1 MSLNSAMLAGVSGLA
16 ANSTALA
23 AISQNIANV
32 NTVGYK
38 RTNAEF
44 QTLVNSQTRA
54 GGSYSAGGVTANA
67 RSFISQE
74 GQLQRTTESTDL
86 AINGQGFFVTTTQ
99 AEGVGAT
106 DTRLFTRAGAFRVD
120 DLGYLKN
127 SAGLYLQ
134 GWPVDS
140 NGEIATDPSD
150 LSRLRSI
157 NIGSVGGTA
166 EPTTRVQINAN
177 LRSTQDVSSAAAA
190 NTYRNVEANFTAPAT
205 SGSVHDISVSYE
217 RAGYNAGTGVTTY
230 NVTLKTGISRIEGVA
245 SYNAA
250 GALTGFVPNN
260 ATSANGTAT
269 ATATAVTITPTS
281 NGAPGTPF
289 EIDFSKLSMATDGIA
304 KTKYDP
310 TVNSMAMYNSDDDNP
325 VGVKPDFKMNIPV
338 SDSKGGQRNLE
349 IRFLKSAEPNQ
360 WYAEI
365 VAVPAGDVVTGAPYT
380 NGQIKTGMIAFTPSG
395 RLDVETM
402 QSWPAGTGLFDDPT
416 QASLSFLESNP
427 NNTIDPANPA
437 DNGLVKWADGLG
449 IAAQTVTLD
458 LNTSAGGLSQLNT
471 ASVVQSTVTNGTA
484 FGNLSE
490 ITIDDG
496 GFVTAIFDNGVKR
509 RIAQV
514 AVATFPSPDSLKEV
528 SGNAYAVSLQSGT
541 FNLKAAGTG
550 GAGTLSSKQLESS
563 TVDLSAEFTGLIT
576 TQRAYSA
583 SSKIITT
590 ADEMLAELIN
600 IKR

>member
-1 MSLNSAMLAGVSGLA
+1 MLAGVSGLA
-16 ANSTALA
+16 ANSAALA

-38 RTNAEF
+38 RTASEF
-44 QTLVNSQTRA
+44 QTLVNSQTA
-54 GGSYSAGGVTANA
+54 SGGSYSAGGVTTNT
-67 RSFISQE
+67 RSYVSQE
-74 GQLQRTTESTDL
+74 GQLQRTTSSTDL
-86 AINGQGFFVTTTQ
+86 AVNGQGFFVTTTQ
-99 AEGVGAT
+99 AENVGAT
-106 DTRLFTRAGAFRVD
+106 DTRLFTRAGAFTVD
-120 DLGYLKN
+120 KQGYLKN

-140 NGEIATDPSD
+140 NGEISTDPSD

-177 LRSTQDVSSAAAA
+177 LRSSQESSSAASAQSYKGVSDTATPAVTHDVLVRYTRTGA
-190 NTYRNVEANFTAPAT
+190 NSHDLVIK
-205 SGSVHDISVSYE
+205 SGSQKVDASATFDPTTGAITGLTING
-217 RAGYNAGTGVTTY
+217 ANAG
-230 NVTLKTGISRIEGVA
+230 S
-245 SYNAA
+245 
-250 GALTGFVPNN
+250 
-260 ATSANGTAT
+260 AT
-269 ATATAVTITPTS
+269 AI
-281 NGAPGTPF
+281 GTPPTQIQF
-289 EIDFSKLSMATDGIA
+289 TPASGPAYTLNLSDVGLGNENVA

-310 TVNSMAMYNSDDDNP
+310 SVNSMAMYNADDDNP

-349 IRFLKSAEPNQ
+349 LRFLKSDEPNI

-365 VAVPAGDVVTGAPYT
+365 VSVPASDVIAGAPYA
-380 NGQIKTGMIAFTPSG
+380 NGQIKTGKIAFTPSG
-395 RLDVETM
+395 RLDVDTM
-402 QSWPAGTGLFDDPT
+402 KAWPAGTGLFDDPT
-416 QASLSFLESNP
+416 MATLDFGKSDP
-427 NNTIDPANPA
+427 NNLTMPAGQVA
-437 DNGLVKWADGLG
+437 WADGLG
-449 IAAQTVTLD
+449 IAAQAVTLD

-490 ITIDDG
+490 IKIDEG
-496 GFVTAIFDNGVKR
+496 GFVTAIFDNGVMR

-514 AVATFPSPDSLKEV
+514 AVATFPSPDSLREV

-550 GAGTLSSKQLESS
+550 GAGEIAAKQLESS

>member
-1 MSLNSAMLAGVSGLA
+1 MSINSAMQAGVSGLS
-16 ANSTALA
+16 ANSAALA

-32 NTVGYK
+32 NTIGYK
-38 RTNAEF
+38 RTQGEF
-44 QTLVNSQTRA
+44 QTIVNSQSKGA
-54 GGSYSAGGVTANA
+54 GGYAAGGVMTTA
-67 RSFISQE
+67 RHFISQE

-86 AINGQGFFVTTTQ
+86 AIDGQGFFVTTEK

-106 DTRLFTRAGAFRVD
+106 DSRLFTRAGAFRID
-120 DLGYLKN
+120 NLGYLKN

-140 NGEIATDPSD
+140 NGDIATDPSD
-150 LSRLRSI
+150 LTRLRSI
-157 NIGSVGGTA
+157 NIGTVGGTA
-166 EPTTRVQINAN
+166 EKTTRAQINAN
-177 LRSTQDVSSAAAA
+177 LYSGQAVSSAASPPKYTNVAVVPAA
-190 NTYRNVEANFTAPAT
+190 SGPKDFTVRYAP
-205 SGSVHDISVSYE
+205 
-217 RAGYNAGTGVTTY
+217 TGVAGEY
-230 NVTLKTGISRIEGVA
+230 NVTIKTGSETITGLA
-245 SYNAA
+245 TYDAA
-250 GALTGFVPNN
+250 GVLTGLTGLTAGAAVD
-260 ATSANGTAT
+260 GTLDNLTLLSGDTVALG
-269 ATATAVTITPTS
+269 S
-281 NGAPGTPF
+281 PGLGLKS
-289 EIDFSKLSMATDGIA
+289 DNIA
-304 KTKYDP
+304 KTKYDSSI
-310 TVNSMAMYNSDDDNP
+310 NSMAMYNGDDENP
-325 VGVKPDFKMNIPV
+325 VGIKPDFKINIPV
-338 SDSKGGQRNLE
+338 SDSKGGQRNVEVRL
-349 IRFLKSAEPNQ
+349 LKSDVANQ

-365 VAVPAGDVVTGAPYT
+365 VAVPADDVVTGGAYS
-380 NGQIKTGMIAFTPSG
+380 NGQIKKGLIAFTPSG

-402 QSWPAGTGLFDDPT
+402 QGWPAGKGLFDDPT
-416 QASLSFLESNP
+416 QASLSFLESDP
-427 NNTIDPANPA
+427 TNTIDPNDPL
-437 DNGLVKWADGLG
+437 DNGKVKWADGLG

-490 ITIDDG
+490 ITIDEG
-496 GFVTAIFDNGVKR
+496 GFVTAIFDNGVMR

-528 SGNAYAVSLQSGT
+528 SGNAYSVSLESGT

-550 GAGTLSSKQLESS
+550 GAGTLASQQLESS

>member
-1 MSLNSAMLAGVSGLA
+1 MSLNSAMLAGVSGLTS
-16 ANSTALA
+16 NSAALA

-38 RTNAEF
+38 RTQGEF
-44 QTLVNSQTRA
+44 QTLVNSQSKS
-54 GGSYSAGGVTANA
+54 GGGYSAGGVSLSA

-86 AINGQGFFVTTTQ
+86 AVDGQGFFVVTDK
-99 AEGVGAT
+99 AEGVAAT

-120 DLGYLKN
+120 NLGYLKN

-140 NGEIATDPSD
+140 NGEISTDPSD

-177 LRSTQDVSSAAAA
+177 LRSTQELSSAAASQS
-190 NTYRNVEANFTAPAT
+190 YKGVEDTAVPPVERDF
-205 SGSVHDISVSYE
+205 SVNYARQAD
-217 RAGYNAGTGVTTY
+217 GTY
-230 NVTLKTGISRIEGVA
+230 NVTIKSGIITIKGVA
-245 SYNAA
+245 TYDAA
-250 GALTGFVPNN
+250 GALTSFVSDD
-260 ATSANGTAT
+260 ALSSNGTSSVAGGNI
-269 ATATAVTITPTS
+269 TITPTT
-281 NGAPGTPF
+281 GTPPPAPYTVALA
-289 EIDFSKLSMATDGIA
+289 DLGMTTDGIA

-310 TVNSMAMYNSDDDNP
+310 RVNSMAMYNADDDNP

-349 IRFLKSAEPNQ
+349 IRFLKSEEPNQ

-365 VAVPAGDVVTGAPYT
+365 VAVPADDVVTGAPYS
-380 NGQIKTGMIAFTPSG
+380 NGQIKTGLIAFTPSG
-395 RLDVETM
+395 RLDVDTM
-402 QSWPAGTGLFDDPT
+402 QSWPAGMGLFADPT
-416 QASLSFLESNP
+416 QATLTFEESDP
-427 NNTIDPANPA
+427 TNTIDPNDPL
-437 DNGLVKWADGLG
+437 DDGKVKWADGLG

-490 ITIDDG
+490 ITIDES
-496 GFVTAIFDNGVKR
+496 GFVTAIFDNGVMR

-550 GAGTLSSKQLESS
+550 GAGFIAAQQLEAS
-563 TVDLSAEFTGLIT
+563 TVDLSQEFTNLIT

>member
-16 ANSTALA
+16 ANSAALA

-38 RTNAEF
+38 RSQGEF

-54 GGSYSAGGVTANA
+54 GGSYSAGGVMANT
-67 RSFISQE
+67 RSFVSQE
-74 GQLQRTTESTDL
+74 GQLQRTTSSTDL
-86 AINGQGFFVTTTQ
+86 AVSGQGFFVTTTQ
-99 AEGVGAT
+99 AENVGAT

-120 DLGYLKN
+120 NLGYLKN

-140 NGEIATDPSD
+140 NGDISTDPSD

-157 NIGSVGGTA
+157 NIGQVGGTA
-166 EPTTRVQINAN
+166 EPTTRVQVNAN
-177 LRSTQDVSSAAAA
+177 LRSTQIVSSAAAPSRYNGVNDAATPPVEHDLDISYVRKGA
-190 NTYRNVEANFTAPAT
+190 NTYE
-205 SGSVHDISVSYE
+205 
-217 RAGYNAGTGVTTY
+217 VTI
-230 NVTLKTGISRIEGVA
+230 KTGITSITGTA
-245 SYNAA
+245 TYSGA
-250 GALTGFVPNN
+250 GALTSFAPI
-260 ATSANGTAT
+260 AAANSNGSAT
-269 ATATAVTITPTS
+269 ATATAITITPTS
-281 NGAPGTPF
+281 GAAATPGTPF
-289 EIDFSKLSMATDGIA
+289 AINFADIGMATDGIA

-310 TVNSMAMYNSDDDNP
+310 STNSMAMYNADDDNP

-349 IRFLKSAEPNQ
+349 IRFLKSNKANE

-365 VAVPAGDVVTGAPYT
+365 VSVPAEDVVTGAPYN
-380 NGQIKTGMIAFTPSG
+380 NGQIKTGLIAFTPSG
-395 RLDVETM
+395 RLDIEKM
-402 QSWPAGTGLFDDPT
+402 QSWTPGIGLFDDPE
-416 QASLSFLESNP
+416 QATLSFLESDP
-427 NNTIDPANPA
+427 TNTIDPADTN
-437 DNGLVKWADGLG
+437 DNGKVKWADGLG

-471 ASVVQSTVTNGTA
+471 ASVVQSTITNGTA

-490 ITIDDG
+490 ITIDEG
-496 GFVTAIFDNGVKR
+496 GFVTAIFDNGVMR

-514 AVATFPSPDSLKEV
+514 AIATFPSPDSLKEA
-528 SGNAYAVSLQSGT
+528 SGNAYAVSLESGT

-550 GAGTLSSKQLESS
+550 GAGTIAAQQLESS

>member
-16 ANSTALA
+16 ANSAALA
-23 AISQNIANV
+23 SISQNIANV

-38 RTNAEF
+38 RTASEF
-44 QTLVNSQTRA
+44 QTLVNSQSGA
-54 GGSYSAGGVTANA
+54 SGSYSAGGVTTNT
-67 RSFISQE
+67 RHYISQE
-74 GQLQRTTESTDL
+74 GQLQRTNLNTDL
-86 AINGQGFFVTTTQ
+86 AIAGQGFFVVTDKS
-99 AEGVGAT
+99 EGVAST

-120 DLGYLKN
+120 KQGYLKN

-134 GWPVDS
+134 GWPVDA
-140 NGEIATDPSD
+140 NGEIASDPSD

-177 LRSTQDVSSAAAA
+177 LRSSQESNAAASA
-190 NTYRNVEANFTAPAT
+190 QSYKSVADTASATHDLSVRYTRTAADTYDVEIKSGTQRVNGQAT
-205 SGSVHDISVSYE
+205 YD
-217 RAGYNAGTGVTTY
+217 ATT
-230 NVTLKTGISRIEGVA
+230 
-245 SYNAA
+245 
-250 GALTGFVPNN
+250 GALTGLTISGQNSS
-260 ATSANGTAT
+260 SASVVGTPPSQ
-269 ATATAVTITPTS
+269 VQFTPTS
-281 NGAPGTPF
+281 GSPYTINLADIGLTTNA
-289 EIDFSKLSMATDGIA
+289 AA
-304 KTKYDP
+304 KSKYDP
-310 TVNSMAMYNSDDDNP
+310 AVNSMAMYNADANNP
-325 VGVKPDFKMNIPV
+325 AGVKPDFKMNIPV

-349 IRFLKSAEPNQ
+349 IRFLKSDEPNI
-360 WYAEI
+360 WHAEI
-365 VAVPAGDVVTGAPYT
+365 VSVPASDVTTGAPYS
-380 NGQIKTGMIAFTPSG
+380 NGQVKTGKIAFTPSG
-395 RLDVETM
+395 RLDIDTM
-402 QSWPAGTGLFDDPT
+402 KSWPAGTGLFDDPS
-416 QASLSFLESNP
+416 QATLDFGKSDSGNLSM
-427 NNTIDPANPA
+427 ANGKVA
-437 DNGLVKWADGLG
+437 WADGLG

-471 ASVVQSTVTNGTA
+471 TSVVQSTVTNGTA

-490 ITIDDG
+490 IRIDDG
-496 GFVTAIFDNGVKR
+496 GFVTAIFDNGVMR

-514 AVATFPSPDSLKEV
+514 AVATFPSPDSLREV

-541 FNLKAAGTG
+541 FNLKTAGTG
-550 GAGTLSSKQLESS
+550 GAGSIASQQLESS

>member
-16 ANSTALA
+16 ANSAALA

-38 RTNAEF
+38 RTQGEF
-44 QTLVNSQTRA
+44 QTLVNSQSQA
-54 GGSYSAGGVTANA
+54 GGGYSAGGVAVAA

-86 AINGQGFFVTTTQ
+86 AIAGQGFFVVTDK
-99 AEGVGAT
+99 AEGVAAT

-120 DLGYLKN
+120 NMGYLKN

-140 NGEIATDPSD
+140 NGEISTDPSD

-177 LRSTQDVSSAAAA
+177 LRSTQESSAAGSASTYKGVDDAA
-190 NTYRNVEANFTAPAT
+190 NVKHDVSVRYTRTGANAYDVTIKSGTQTITGQATFDPAT
-205 SGSVHDISVSYE
+205 
-217 RAGYNAGTGVTTY
+217 
-230 NVTLKTGISRIEGVA
+230 
-245 SYNAA
+245 
-250 GALTGFVPNN
+250 GALTGLTGLTAN
-260 ATSANGTAT
+260 NGTAAVDGGLT
-269 ATATAVTITPTS
+269 TLTFTPATGSPFDIALADIGLQS
-281 NGAPGTPF
+281 NVAAA
-289 EIDFSKLSMATDGIA
+289 S
-304 KTKYDP
+304 KYDAS
-310 TVNSMAMYNSDDDNP
+310 VNSMAMYDADDDNP

-349 IRFLKSAEPNQ
+349 IRFLKSDEPNI

-365 VAVPAGDVVTGAPYT
+365 VSVPPEDVVTGSPYS
-380 NGQIKTGMIAFTPSG
+380 NGQIKTGKIAFTPSG

-402 QSWPAGTGLFDDPT
+402 QNWPAGTGLFDDPT
-416 QASLSFLESNP
+416 QATLTFEQSDPDEV
-427 NNTIDPANPA
+427 IDPLNPA
-437 DNGLVKWADGLG
+437 DNNRVKWADGLG
-449 IAAQTVTLD
+449 IAAQTLTLD

-471 ASVVQSTVTNGTA
+471 ASVVQSTITNGTA

-490 ITIDDG
+490 IAIDDQ
-496 GFVTAIFDNGVKR
+496 GFVTAIFDNGVMR

-550 GAGTLSSKQLESS
+550 GAGFIAAQQLEAS
-563 TVDLSAEFTGLIT
+563 TVDLSQEFTSLIT

>member
-16 ANSTALA
+16 ANSAALA

-38 RTNAEF
+38 RTASEF
-44 QTLVNSQTRA
+44 QTLVNSQTA
-54 GGSYSAGGVTANA
+54 SGGSYSAGGVTTNT
-67 RSFISQE
+67 RSYVSQE
-74 GQLQRTTESTDL
+74 GQLQRTTSSTDL
-86 AINGQGFFVTTTQ
+86 AVNGQGFFVTTTQ
-99 AEGVGAT
+99 AENVGAT
-106 DTRLFTRAGAFRVD
+106 DTRLFTRAGAFTVD
-120 DLGYLKN
+120 KQGYLKN

-140 NGEIATDPSD
+140 NGEISTDPSD

-177 LRSTQDVSSAAAA
+177 LRSSQESSSAASAQSYKGVSDTATPAVTHDVSVRYTRTGA
-190 NTYRNVEANFTAPAT
+190 NSHDLVIK
-205 SGSVHDISVSYE
+205 SGSQKVDASATFDPTTGAITGLTING
-217 RAGYNAGTGVTTY
+217 ANAG
-230 NVTLKTGISRIEGVA
+230 S
-245 SYNAA
+245 
-250 GALTGFVPNN
+250 
-260 ATSANGTAT
+260 AT
-269 ATATAVTITPTS
+269 AI
-281 NGAPGTPF
+281 GTPPTQIQF
-289 EIDFSKLSMATDGIA
+289 TPASGPAYTVNLADIGLGNENVA

-310 TVNSMAMYNSDDDNP
+310 SVNSMAMYNADDDNP

-349 IRFLKSAEPNQ
+349 LRFLKSDEPNI

-365 VAVPAGDVVTGAPYT
+365 VSVPASDVIAGSPYA
-380 NGQIKTGMIAFTPSG
+380 NGQIKTGKIAFTPSG
-395 RLDVETM
+395 RLDVDTM
-402 QSWPAGTGLFDDPT
+402 KAWPAGTGLFDDPT
-416 QASLSFLESNP
+416 MATLNFGKS
-427 NNTIDPANPA
+427 DPANLTMPA
-437 DNGLVKWADGLG
+437 GQVAWADGLG
-449 IAAQTVTLD
+449 IAAQAVTLD

-490 ITIDDG
+490 IKIDEG
-496 GFVTAIFDNGVKR
+496 GFVTAIFDNGVMR

-514 AVATFPSPDSLKEV
+514 AVATFPSPDSLREV

-550 GAGTLSSKQLESS
+550 GAGEIAAKQLESS

>member
-16 ANSTALA
+16 ANSAALA

-38 RTNAEF
+38 RSQGEF

-54 GGSYSAGGVTANA
+54 GGSFSAGGVMSAT
-67 RSFISQE
+67 RSYISQE
-74 GQLQRTTESTDL
+74 GQLQRTTENTDL
-86 AINGQGFFVTTTQ
+86 AVSGQGFFVTTTQ
-99 AEGVGAT
+99 AENVGAT

-120 DLGYLKN
+120 NLGYLQN

-140 NGEIATDPSD
+140 NGDISTDPSD
-150 LSRLRSI
+150 LTRLRSI
-157 NIGSVGGTA
+157 NIGQVGGTA

-177 LRSTQDVSSAAAA
+177 LSSGTVVSSAAAA
-190 NTYRNVEANFTAPAT
+190 NKYTGVSDAAVPP
-205 SGSVHDISVSYE
+205 VDHDVAVSYV
-217 RAGYNAGTGVTTY
+217 RTGTNTYTVTIE
-230 NVTLKTGISRIEGVA
+230 TGITKITGTA
-245 SYNAA
+245 TYAA
-250 GALTGFVPNN
+250 GVLTGFVP
-260 ATSANGTAT
+260 TGGANGSAT
-269 ATATAVTITPTS
+269 ATATDITITPTS
-281 NGAPGTPF
+281 GSAPVVVGTPF
-289 EIDFSKLSMATDGIA
+289 VLDFADIGMASDGIA
-304 KTKYDP
+304 ETKYDP
-310 TVNSMAMYNSDDDNP
+310 TVNSMAMYNADDDSP

-349 IRFLKSAEPNQ
+349 IRFLKSAGANE

-365 VAVPAGDVVTGAPYT
+365 VAVPAEDVVTGAPYS
-380 NGQIKTGMIAFTPSG
+380 NGQIKTGLIAFTPSG
-395 RLDVETM
+395 RLDIETM
-402 QSWPAGTGLFDDPT
+402 QTWPAGKGLFDDPE
-416 QASLSFLESNP
+416 QASLSFLESDAS
-427 NNTIDPANPA
+427 NTIDPA
-437 DNGLVKWADGLG
+437 DSTDDYKVKWADGLG

-490 ITIDDG
+490 ITIDES
-496 GFVTAIFDNGVKR
+496 GFVTAIFDNGVMR

-514 AVATFPSPDSLKEV
+514 AIATFPSPDSLKEV
-528 SGNAYAVSLQSGT
+528 SGNAFAVSLESGT

-550 GAGTLSSKQLESS
+550 GAGTVAAQQLESS

>member
-16 ANSTALA
+16 ANSAALA

-38 RTNAEF
+38 RTASEF
-44 QTLVNSQTRA
+44 QTLVNSQSA
-54 GGSYSAGGVTANA
+54 SGGSYSAGGVTTNT
-67 RSFISQE
+67 RSFIGQE
-74 GQLQRTTESTDL
+74 GQLQRTSESTDL
-86 AINGQGFFVTTTQ
+86 AVAGQGFFVTTTQ
-99 AEGVGAT
+99 PEGVAAT

-120 DLGYLKN
+120 KLGYLKN

-140 NGEIATDPSD
+140 NGDISTDPSD

-177 LRSTQDVSSAAAA
+177 LRSTQAVSSPAAPQSYKGIEDTTAPTPGVHDVSVA
-190 NTYRNVEANFTAPAT
+190 
-205 SGSVHDISVSYE
+205 YE
-217 RAGYNAGTGVTTY
+217 RIDANNYA
-230 NVTLKTGISRIEGVA
+230 VTLKTGITKITGVA
-245 SYNAA
+245 TYDAA

-260 ATSANGTAT
+260 ATSTNGSATSTAT
-269 ATATAVTITPTS
+269 QMTITPTS
-281 NGAPGTPF
+281 AGVPGTPYTL
-289 EIDFSKLSMATDGIA
+289 DLADVGLTTNNIA

-310 TVNSMAMYNSDDDNP
+310 IVNSMAMYDADEDNP
-325 VGVKPDFKMNIPV
+325 LGVKPDFKMNIPV

-349 IRFLKSAEPNQ
+349 IRFLKSDQPNQ
-360 WYAEI
+360 WYAE
-365 VAVPAGDVVTGAPYT
+365 VVSVPAEDVVTGAPYS
-380 NGQIKTGMIAFTPSG
+380 NGQIKTGLIAFTPSG
-395 RLDVETM
+395 RLDIDTM
-402 QSWPAGTGLFDDPT
+402 KTWPAGTGLFDDPET
-416 QASLSFLESNP
+416 ATLSFLASNP
-427 NNTIDPANPA
+427 DNTIDPNDPA
-437 DNGLVKWADGLG
+437 DNGKIKWADGLG

-484 FGNLSE
+484 FGNLSD
-490 ITIDDG
+490 ITIDDS
-496 GFVTAIFDNGVKR
+496 GFVTAVFDNGVMR

-514 AVATFPSPDSLKEV
+514 AIATFPSPDSLKEV

-550 GAGTLSSKQLESS
+550 GAGTIAAQQLESS

>member
-16 ANSTALA
+16 ANSAALA

-38 RTNAEF
+38 RSQGEF
-44 QTLVNSQTRA
+44 QTLVNSQTRT
-54 GGSYSAGGVTANA
+54 GGSYSAGGVMSAT
-67 RSFISQE
+67 RSFVSQE
-74 GQLQRTTESTDL
+74 GQLQRTTETTDL
-86 AINGQGFFVTTTQ
+86 AVSGQGFFVTTTQ
-99 AEGVGAT
+99 AENVGAT

-120 DLGYLKN
+120 NLGYLKN

-140 NGEIATDPSD
+140 NGDISTDPSD

-157 NIGSVGGTA
+157 NIGQVGGTA

-177 LRSTQDVSSAAAA
+177 LRSTQPVSSAAAA
-190 NTYRNVEANFTAPAT
+190 NRYNGVDDAAVPPVE
-205 SGSVHDISVSYE
+205 HDVDVSYV
-217 RAGYNAGTGVTTY
+217 RTGANTYEVTI
-230 NVTLKTGISRIEGVA
+230 KTGITKITGTA
-245 SYNAA
+245 TYAA
-250 GALTGFVPNN
+250 GALTSFTPTAG
-260 ATSANGTAT
+260 SNGSAT
-269 ATATAVTITPTS
+269 ATATALTITPTS
-281 NGAPGTPF
+281 GTPPVAGTPF
-289 EIDFSKLSMATDGIA
+289 AINFADIGLSTDGVA

-310 TVNSMAMYNSDDDNP
+310 SVNSMAMYNADDDNP

-365 VAVPAGDVVTGAPYT
+365 VAVPAEDVVTGAPYSH
-380 NGQIKTGMIAFTPSG
+380 GQIKTGLLAFTPSG
-395 RLDVETM
+395 RLDTEAM
-402 QSWPAGTGLFDDPT
+402 QAWPAGTGLFDDPE
-416 QASLSFLESNP
+416 QASLNFLKSDP
-427 NNTIDPANPA
+427 DNTIDPADPA
-437 DNGLVKWADGLG
+437 DNGKVKWADGLG

-490 ITIDDG
+490 ITIDEG
-496 GFVTAIFDNGVKR
+496 GFVTAIFDNGVMR

-514 AVATFPSPDSLKEV
+514 AIATFPSPDSLKEV
-528 SGNAYAVSLQSGT
+528 SGNAYAVSLESGT
-541 FNLKAAGTG
+541 YNLKAAGTG
-550 GAGTLSSKQLESS
+550 GAGKVAAQQLESS

>member
-16 ANSTALA
+16 ANSAALA

-38 RTNAEF
+38 RTASEF
-44 QTLVNSQTRA
+44 QTLVNSQTA
-54 GGSYSAGGVTANA
+54 SGGSYSAGGVTTNT
-67 RSFISQE
+67 RSYVSQE
-74 GQLQRTTESTDL
+74 GQLQRTTSSTDL
-86 AINGQGFFVTTTQ
+86 AVNGQGFFVTTTQ
-99 AEGVGAT
+99 AENVGAT
-106 DTRLFTRAGAFRVD
+106 DTRLFTRAGAFTVD
-120 DLGYLKN
+120 KQGYLKN

-140 NGEIATDPSD
+140 NGEISTDPSD

-177 LRSTQDVSSAAAA
+177 LRSSQESSSAASAQSYKGVSDTATPAVTHDVSVRYTRTGA
-190 NTYRNVEANFTAPAT
+190 NGHDLVIK
-205 SGSVHDISVSYE
+205 SGSQKIDASATFDPTTGAITGLTING
-217 RAGYNAGTGVTTY
+217 ANAG
-230 NVTLKTGISRIEGVA
+230 S
-245 SYNAA
+245 
-250 GALTGFVPNN
+250 
-260 ATSANGTAT
+260 AT
-269 ATATAVTITPTS
+269 AI
-281 NGAPGTPF
+281 GTPPTQIQF
-289 EIDFSKLSMATDGIA
+289 TPASGPAYTMNLSDVGLGNENVA

-310 TVNSMAMYNSDDDNP
+310 SVNSMAMYNADDDNP

-349 IRFLKSAEPNQ
+349 LRFLKSDEPNI

-365 VAVPAGDVVTGAPYT
+365 VSVPASDVIAGAPYA
-380 NGQIKTGMIAFTPSG
+380 NGQIKTGKIAFTPSG
-395 RLDVETM
+395 RLDVDTM
-402 QSWPAGTGLFDDPT
+402 KAWPAGTGLFDDPT
-416 QASLSFLESNP
+416 MATLNFGKS
-427 NNTIDPANPA
+427 DPANLTMPA
-437 DNGLVKWADGLG
+437 GQVAWADGLG
-449 IAAQTVTLD
+449 IAAQAVTLD

-490 ITIDDG
+490 IKIDEG
-496 GFVTAIFDNGVKR
+496 GFVTAIFDNGVMR

-514 AVATFPSPDSLKEV
+514 AVATFPSPDSLREV

-550 GAGTLSSKQLESS
+550 GAGEIAAKQLESS

>member
-16 ANSTALA
+16 ANSAALA

-38 RTNAEF
+38 RTAGEF
-44 QTLVNSQTRA
+44 QTLVNSQTRS
-54 GGSYSAGGVTANA
+54 GGGYSAGGVAANT
-67 RSFISQE
+67 RSFVSQE
-74 GQLQRTTESTDL
+74 GQLQRTSESTDL
-86 AINGQGFFVTTTQ
+86 AVSGQGFFVTTTQ
-99 AEGVGAT
+99 PEGVSAT
-106 DTRLFTRAGAFRVD
+106 DARLFTRAGAFRVD
-120 DLGYLKN
+120 KLGYLKN

-140 NGEIATDPSD
+140 NGDIATDPSD

-177 LRSTQDVSSAAAA
+177 LRSSQSVSSAAGAQSYKSVEDTASTPAKHDVTVGYSRIDA
-190 NTYRNVEANFTAPAT
+190 NNYA
-205 SGSVHDISVSYE
+205 
-217 RAGYNAGTGVTTY
+217 VTI
-230 NVTLKTGISRIEGVA
+230 KTGITKITGVA
-245 SYNAA
+245 TYDAS
-250 GALTGFVPNN
+250 GALTAFTPDDAN
-260 ATSANGTAT
+260 SANGTAT
-269 ATATAVTITPTS
+269 STATQMTITPTS
-281 NGAPGTPF
+281 AGTAGTPF
-289 EIDFSKLSMATDGIA
+289 TLNLSDLGLTTNGVA

-310 TVNSMAMYNSDDDNP
+310 SVNSMAMYDADDDNP
-325 VGVKPDFKMNIPV
+325 SGVKPDFKMNIPV

-349 IRFLKSAEPNQ
+349 IRFLKSEQPNQ
-360 WYAEI
+360 WYAEV
-365 VAVPAGDVVTGAPYT
+365 VAVPASDVVTGAPYS
-380 NGQIKTGMIAFTPSG
+380 NGQIKTGLIAFTPSG
-395 RLDVETM
+395 RLDMETM
-402 QSWPAGTGLFDDPT
+402 KAWPAGKGLFDDPENAT
-416 QASLSFLESNP
+416 LSFLKSDP
-427 NNTIDPANPA
+427 TNTIDPNDAS
-437 DNGLVKWADGLG
+437 DNGKIKWADGLG
-449 IAAQTVTLD
+449 IADQTVTLD

-471 ASVVQSTVTNGTA
+471 ASVVQSTVTNDTA
-484 FGNLSE
+484 FGNLSK
-490 ITIDDG
+490 ITIDES
-496 GFVTAIFDNGVKR
+496 GFVTAVFDNGVMR

-550 GAGTLSSKQLESS
+550 GAGSIAAQQLESS

-590 ADEMLAELIN
+590 ADEMLSELIN

>member
-16 ANSTALA
+16 ANSAALA

-38 RTNAEF
+38 RTASEF
-44 QTLVNSQTRA
+44 QTLVNSQSA
-54 GGSYSAGGVTANA
+54 SGGSYSAGGVTTNT
-67 RSFISQE
+67 RSFIGQE
-74 GQLQRTTESTDL
+74 GQLQRTSESTDL
-86 AINGQGFFVTTTQ
+86 AVSGQGFFVTTTQ

-106 DTRLFTRAGAFRVD
+106 DSRLFTRAGAFRVD
-120 DLGYLKN
+120 KQGYLKN

-177 LRSTQDVSSAAAA
+177 LRSTQVATPAGSASTYTEPSNPVTATDHTVDVKYEPVRDPLVAGGYVPNQYTVKIKSG
-190 NTYRNVEANFTAPAT
+190 TQTATGLATFDPAT
-205 SGSVHDISVSYE
+205 GNI
-217 RAGYNAGTGVTTY
+217 T
-230 NVTLKTGISRIEGVA
+230 
-245 SYNAA
+245 
-250 GALTGFVPNN
+250 ALTMNAPNN
-260 ATSANGTAT
+260 G
-269 ATATAVTITPTS
+269 TITPVGTTALTFTPAT
-281 NGAPGTPF
+281 GAPFTMN
-289 EIDFSKLSMATDGIA
+289 LSDIGLATNIA
-304 KTKYDP
+304 ATQKYDP
-310 TVNSMAMYNSDDDNP
+310 KSNSMAEYNADDDAP
-325 VGVKPDFKMNIPV
+325 TGVKPDFKMNIPV

-349 IRFLKSAEPNQ
+349 IRFLKSDEPNI
-360 WYAEI
+360 WYAEV
-365 VAVPAGDVVTGAPYT
+365 VAVPAEDVVTGGAYA
-380 NGQIKTGMIAFTPSG
+380 NGQIKTGKIAFTPSG

-402 QSWPAGTGLFDDPT
+402 QNWPAGTGLFDDPT
-416 QASLSFLESNP
+416 QATLNFGESDP
-427 NNTIDPANPA
+427 TQVIDPLVAA
-437 DNGLVKWADGLG
+437 DNYLVKWADGLG

-484 FGNLSE
+484 FGNLSD
-490 ITIDDG
+490 ITIDEG
-496 GFVTAIFDNGVKR
+496 GFVTAVFDNGVMR

-514 AVATFPSPDSLKEV
+514 AIATFPSPDSLKEV
-528 SGNAYAVSLQSGT
+528 SGNAYSVSLQSGT

-550 GAGTLSSKQLESS
+550 GAGTIAAQQLESS

>member
-16 ANSTALA
+16 ANSAALA

-38 RTNAEF
+38 RTASEF
-44 QTLVNSQTRA
+44 QTLVNSQTA
-54 GGSYSAGGVTANA
+54 SGGSYSAGGVTTNT
-67 RSFISQE
+67 RSYVSQE
-74 GQLQRTTESTDL
+74 GQLQRTTSSTDL
-86 AINGQGFFVTTTQ
+86 AVNGQGFFVTTTQ
-99 AEGVGAT
+99 AENVGAT
-106 DTRLFTRAGAFRVD
+106 DTRLFTRAGAFTVD
-120 DLGYLKN
+120 KQGYLKN

-140 NGEIATDPSD
+140 NGEISTDPSD

-177 LRSTQDVSSAAAA
+177 LRSSQESSSAASAQSYKGVSDTATPAVTHDVSVRYTRTGA
-190 NTYRNVEANFTAPAT
+190 NSHDLVIK
-205 SGSVHDISVSYE
+205 SGSQKIDASATFDPTTGAITGLTING
-217 RAGYNAGTGVTTY
+217 ANAG
-230 NVTLKTGISRIEGVA
+230 S
-245 SYNAA
+245 
-250 GALTGFVPNN
+250 
-260 ATSANGTAT
+260 AT
-269 ATATAVTITPTS
+269 AI
-281 NGAPGTPF
+281 GTPPTQIQF
-289 EIDFSKLSMATDGIA
+289 TPASGPAYTINLSDVGLGNENVA

-310 TVNSMAMYNSDDDNP
+310 SVNSMAMYNADDDNP

-349 IRFLKSAEPNQ
+349 LRFLKSDEPNI

-365 VAVPAGDVVTGAPYT
+365 VSVPASDVIAGSPYA
-380 NGQIKTGMIAFTPSG
+380 NGQIKTGKIAFTPSG
-395 RLDVETM
+395 RLDVDTM
-402 QSWPAGTGLFDDPT
+402 KAWPAGTGLFDDPT
-416 QASLSFLESNP
+416 MATLNFGKS
-427 NNTIDPANPA
+427 DPANLTMPA
-437 DNGLVKWADGLG
+437 GQVAWADGLG
-449 IAAQTVTLD
+449 IAAQAVTLD

-484 FGNLSE
+484 FGNLNE
-490 ITIDDG
+490 IKIDEG
-496 GFVTAIFDNGVKR
+496 GFVTAIFDNGVMR

-514 AVATFPSPDSLKEV
+514 AVATFPSPDSLREV

-550 GAGTLSSKQLESS
+550 GAGEIAAKQLESS

>member
-16 ANSTALA
+16 ANSAALA

-38 RTNAEF
+38 RTASEF
-44 QTLVNSQTRA
+44 QTLVNSQTA
-54 GGSYSAGGVTANA
+54 SGGSYSAGGVTTNT
-67 RSFISQE
+67 RSYVSQE
-74 GQLQRTTESTDL
+74 GQLQRTTSSTDL
-86 AINGQGFFVTTTQ
+86 AVNGQGFFVTTTQ
-99 AEGVGAT
+99 AENVGAT
-106 DTRLFTRAGAFRVD
+106 DTRLFTRAGAFTVD
-120 DLGYLKN
+120 KQGYLKN

-140 NGEIATDPSD
+140 NGEISTDPSD

-177 LRSTQDVSSAAAA
+177 LRSSQESSSAASAQSYKGVSDTATPAVTHDVSVRYTRTGA
-190 NTYRNVEANFTAPAT
+190 NSHDLVIK
-205 SGSVHDISVSYE
+205 SGSQKIDASATFDPTTGAITGLTING
-217 RAGYNAGTGVTTY
+217 ANAG
-230 NVTLKTGISRIEGVA
+230 S
-245 SYNAA
+245 AA
-250 GALTGFVPNN
+250 PV
-260 ATSANGTAT
+260 
-269 ATATAVTITPTS
+269 
-281 NGAPGTPF
+281 GTPPTQIQF
-289 EIDFSKLSMATDGIA
+289 TPASGPAYTINLSDVGLGNENVA

-310 TVNSMAMYNSDDDNP
+310 SVNSMAMYNADDDNP

-349 IRFLKSAEPNQ
+349 LRFLKSDEPNI

-365 VAVPAGDVVTGAPYT
+365 VSVPASDVIAGAPYA
-380 NGQIKTGMIAFTPSG
+380 NGQIKTGKIAFTPSG
-395 RLDVETM
+395 RLDVDTM
-402 QSWPAGTGLFDDPT
+402 KAWPAGMGLFPDPT
-416 QASLSFLESNP
+416 MATLDFGKS
-427 NNTIDPANPA
+427 DPANLTMPA
-437 DNGLVKWADGLG
+437 GQVAWADGLG
-449 IAAQTVTLD
+449 IAAQAVTLD

-490 ITIDDG
+490 IKIDEG
-496 GFVTAIFDNGVKR
+496 GFVTAIFDNGVMR

-514 AVATFPSPDSLKEV
+514 AVATFPSPDSLREV

-550 GAGTLSSKQLESS
+550 GAGQIAAKQLESS

>member
-16 ANSTALA
+16 ANSAALA

-38 RTNAEF
+38 RSQGEF

-54 GGSYSAGGVTANA
+54 GGSFSAGGVMSAT
-67 RSFISQE
+67 RTFISQE
-74 GQLQRTTESTDL
+74 GQLQRTTENTDL
-86 AINGQGFFVTTTQ
+86 AVSGQGFFVTTTQ
-99 AEGVGAT
+99 AENVGAT

-120 DLGYLKN
+120 NLGYLKN

-140 NGEIATDPSD
+140 NGDISTDPSD

-157 NIGSVGGTA
+157 NIGQVGGTA
-166 EPTTRVQINAN
+166 EPTTRVQVNAN
-177 LRSTQDVSSAAAA
+177 LRSTQTVSSAAGANKYAGVDDAAVPPVEHDVEVSYVRTGA
-190 NTYRNVEANFTAPAT
+190 NTY
-205 SGSVHDISVSYE
+205 D
-217 RAGYNAGTGVTTY
+217 VTI
-230 NVTLKTGISRIEGVA
+230 KTGITKITGTA
-245 SYNAA
+245 TYAA
-250 GALTGFVPNN
+250 GALTGFVPSGG
-260 ATSANGTAT
+260 TNGSAT
-269 ATATAVTITPTS
+269 ATATAITITPTS
-281 NGAPGTPF
+281 GTPPVAGTPF
-289 EIDFSKLSMATDGIA
+289 ALNFADIGITTDGIA

-310 TVNSMAMYNSDDDNP
+310 SVNSMAMYNADDDNP

-360 WYAEI
+360 WYAEV
-365 VAVPAGDVVTGAPYT
+365 VAVPADDVVTGAPYS
-380 NGQIKTGMIAFTPSG
+380 NGQIKTGLIAFTPSG
-395 RLDVETM
+395 RLDIETM
-402 QSWPAGTGLFDDPT
+402 QAWPAGTGLFDDPE
-416 QASLSFLESNP
+416 QATLSFLESDP
-427 NNTIDPANPA
+427 NNTIDPADPT
-437 DNGLVKWADGLG
+437 DNGKVKWADGLG

-490 ITIDDG
+490 ITIDEG
-496 GFVTAIFDNGVKR
+496 GFVTAIFDNGVMR

-514 AVATFPSPDSLKEV
+514 AIATFPSPDSLKEV
-528 SGNAYAVSLQSGT
+528 SGNAYAVSLESGT

-550 GAGTLSSKQLESS
+550 GAGTVEAQQLESS

>member
-1 MSLNSAMLAGVSGLA
+1 MSLNSAMLAGVTGLS
-16 ANSTALA
+16 ANSAALA

-38 RTNAEF
+38 RTTAEF

-54 GGSYSAGGVTANA
+54 GGSYSAGGVMANS
-67 RSFISQE
+67 RSFVSQE
-74 GQLQRTTESTDL
+74 GQLQRTTEYTDL
-86 AINGQGFFVTTTQ
+86 AVSGQGFFVTTTQ
-99 AEGVGAT
+99 AENVGAT

-120 DLGYLKN
+120 NLGYLKN

-140 NGEIATDPSD
+140 NGDISTDPSD

-157 NIGSVGGTA
+157 NIGQVGGTA

-177 LRSTQDVSSAAAA
+177 LRSTQTVSSAAAA
-190 NTYRNVEANFTAPAT
+190 NRYNGVDDAATPPVE
-205 SGSVHDISVSYE
+205 HDVDVSYV
-217 RAGYNAGTGVTTY
+217 RTGANTYQVTI
-230 NVTLKTGISRIEGVA
+230 KTGITKITGTA
-245 SYNAA
+245 TYAA
-250 GALTGFVPNN
+250 GALTGFTPT
-260 ATSANGTAT
+260 AGSNGSAT
-269 ATATAVTITPTS
+269 ATATALTITPTS
-281 NGAPGTPF
+281 GTPPVAGTPF
-289 EIDFSKLSMATDGIA
+289 AINFADIGMSTDGVA

-310 TVNSMAMYNSDDDNP
+310 SANSMAMYNAEDDNP

-360 WYAEI
+360 WYAEV
-365 VAVPAGDVVTGAPYT
+365 VAVPASDVVTGAPYSH
-380 NGQIKTGMIAFTPSG
+380 GQIKTGLIAFTPSG
-395 RLDVETM
+395 RLDIETM
-402 QSWPAGTGLFDDPT
+402 QAWPAGKGLFDDPE
-416 QASLSFLESNP
+416 QASLNFLESDP
-427 NNTIDPANPA
+427 NNTIDPADPS
-437 DNGLVKWADGLG
+437 DNGKVKWADGLG

-490 ITIDDG
+490 ITIDEG
-496 GFVTAIFDNGVKR
+496 GFVTAIFDNGVMR

-514 AVATFPSPDSLKEV
+514 AIATFPSPDSLKEV
-528 SGNAYAVSLQSGT
+528 SGNAYAVSLESGT
-541 FNLKAAGTG
+541 YNLKAAGTG
-550 GAGTLSSKQLESS
+550 GAGKVAAQQLESS